1 MWKEILLFVK
11 EVTYNLL
18 KKKLIFLFHQG
29 IWFVA
34 LRERERER
42 ESNFDNKYH
51 NYQI

>member
-34 LRERERER
+34 LRERERIK
-42 ESNFDNKYH
+42 FW
-51 NYQI
+51 